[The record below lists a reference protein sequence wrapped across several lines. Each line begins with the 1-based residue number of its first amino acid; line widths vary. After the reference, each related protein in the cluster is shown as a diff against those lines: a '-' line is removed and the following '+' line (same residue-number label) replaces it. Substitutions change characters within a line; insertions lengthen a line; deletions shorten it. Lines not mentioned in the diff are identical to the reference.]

1 MRGSAWIGLYIV
13 YGLVGREAASKT
25 GASQKLQRKI
35 CSMSGRLA
43 SVVAQPEVLNS
54 NYGDKIFRRL
64 EIVCRA
70 AFIAYEFIQ
79 NQRER
84 FQGGNG
90 GSPISTSCPRPPS
103 NAGAVAG
110 AHHRTRAAAPGSTP
124 LQNPGDGRT
133 TPRHTHRASLK
144 QIHK

>member
-79 NQRER
+79 NQREIPR
-84 FQGGNG
+84 GGVEDLR
-90 GSPISTSCPRPPS
+90 SPL
-103 NAGAVAG
+103 A
-110 AHHRTRAAAPGSTP
+110 AHDLHQTP
-124 LQNPGDGRT
+124 AQSLAHIIELGQ
-133 TPRHTHRASLK
+133 RHQVQLLSRIQAMVVQLFA
-144 QIHK
+144 IHIIPV